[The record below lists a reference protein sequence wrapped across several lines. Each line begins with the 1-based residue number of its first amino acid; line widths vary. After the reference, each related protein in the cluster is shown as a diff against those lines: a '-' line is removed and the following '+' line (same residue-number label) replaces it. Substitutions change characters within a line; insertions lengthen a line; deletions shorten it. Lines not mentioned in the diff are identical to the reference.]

1 MTDET
6 RDAAAQDAPPQV
18 PILANTAAIGTAGH
32 GLLRDEE
39 IPKSRVRAWAL
50 WDWGSAAFNAVV
62 TTFVFST
69 YLASNLFID
78 KAVLDGAMAPEEQ
91 ADGTIVNVLDPENPI
106 YKAAQAENASLIGV
120 ALLIAGVLIALLAPV
135 MGQRSDGSG
144 RRKFWLGI
152 NTGLVVLAMAAMVF
166 VDGTPSYLILG
177 ATLLAVGNVF
187 FEFASVNYN
196 AMLVQVSTRD
206 NVGRISGF
214 GWGLGYI
221 GGIVLLLILLVFFIQ
236 SFGTDGQTGLL
247 GVTTDGGLNIRL
259 AVLASAVWFA
269 LFALPLLFKVPEIEA
284 RERANRVSFFASYAQ
299 LWRTIVSLAK
309 KSPQV
314 LMFLLASAVFRD
326 GLAGVFTF
334 GAIIGMQVFG
344 FSSSEVLYFA
354 VAANLVAGIGTFVG
368 GWLDDKLGAKN
379 IILGSLVGLV
389 VAGTAV
395 LFVPNA
401 QIWFWI
407 FGLLL
412 CLFVGPVQSASRSFL
427 SRITP
432 HGREGEIFGLYAT
445 TGRAVSFLAPG
456 LFALFVSATGDTRYG
471 ILGIVLVLLAGLIL
485 MLPVK
490 AKQSEIE

>member
-1 MTDET
+1 
-6 RDAAAQDAPPQV
+6 
-18 PILANTAAIGTAGH
+18 
-32 GLLRDEE
+32 
-39 IPKSRVRAWAL
+39 
-50 WDWGSAAFNAVV
+50 
-62 TTFVFST
+62 
-69 YLASNLFID
+69 
-78 KAVLDGAMAPEEQ
+78 
-91 ADGTIVNVLDPENPI
+91 
-106 YKAAQAENASLIGV
+106 
-120 ALLIAGVLIALLAPV
+120 
-135 MGQRSDGSG
+135 
-144 RRKFWLGI
+144 
-152 NTGLVVLAMAAMVF
+152 
-166 VDGTPSYLILG
+166 
-177 ATLLAVGNVF
+177 
-187 FEFASVNYN
+187 
-196 AMLVQVSTRD
+196 MLVQVSNRS
-206 NVGRISGF
+206 NVGKISGF

-221 GGIVLLLILLVFFIQ
+221 GGIVLLVVLLAFFIQ

-259 AVLASAVWFA
+259 AVLASAAWFA
-269 LFALPLLFKVPEIEA
+269 IFALPLMFKVPEIPA
-284 RERANRVSFFASYAQ
+284 RERENRTNFFASYAQ
-299 LWRTIVSLAK
+299 LWRTIVKLAK
-309 KSPQV
+309 NSPQV

-344 FSSSEVLYFA
+344 FSTSEVLYFA

-379 IILGSLVGLV
+379 IILGSLVGLI

-401 QIWFWI
+401 QVWFWI
-407 FGLLL
+407 FGLAL

-471 ILGIVLVLLAGLIL
+471 ILGIVLVLFAGLLL